1 MPPARVL
8 LINCG
13 KRFSRTRTSWQ
24 DVGREPER
32 GIIERSNSFASCAL
46 SDLPASV
53 GFHFECYRRFC
64 NKKRLSAWEASE
76 GLARPTGPPVKIR
89 RLRYV
94 ELVCL
99 ALIAILGLAL
109 SSVTEQAYLN
119 LVCVV

>member
-8 LINCG
+8 QVNRG
-13 KRFSRTRTSWQ
+13 KRFCRTALLGS
-24 DVGREPER
+24 GREPERGR

-99 ALIAILGLAL
+99 AFDCNSRPSLIISYRTGLP
-109 SSVTEQAYLN
+109 QPGM
-119 LVCVV
+119 